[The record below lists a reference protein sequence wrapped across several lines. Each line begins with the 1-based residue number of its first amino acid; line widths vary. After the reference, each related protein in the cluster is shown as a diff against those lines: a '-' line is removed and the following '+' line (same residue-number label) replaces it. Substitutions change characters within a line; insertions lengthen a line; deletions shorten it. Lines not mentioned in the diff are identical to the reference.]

1 MAAALSAAEAVS
13 MSAVLDDCCEKLAF
27 LNTISPDVNEHK
39 MEESNRIGDEMSRI
53 IAEQRELEDRFEQ
66 LIQQRSELKA
76 SSNKKRAE
84 ENKEEIKEVAKQ
96 LKLKT
101 KLLCRNLKD
110 NPNVAE
116 NLLKL
121 KTDRTALENLLRLTI
136 EELRDGSFGTL
147 DERVAEDQ
155 AEFERIE
162 NKKRRE
168 QEATLAV
175 KTLQEELE
183 TEQSLHASEV
193 TEQAAVISKL
203 KDQLH
208 ELRSTSSFSTKLLT
222 KEFAAHIQSQK
233 RQFEKKE
240 RDLQA
245 AAAEMVAEKEREKRV
260 NGEIMRFL
268 DKTRKK
274 LAKDLEFWE
283 AKSETDQAELAAEVE
298 RIDEEHA
305 KDVIQK
311 NEYEERKAEAE
322 AEKEARLAEE
332 RRQRCA
338 HIQRCHFTTRWT
350 PGLARCVCTRR
361 LSLWSGPP

>member
-283 AKSETDQAELAAEVE
+283 AKSETDQAELSS
-298 RIDEEHA
+298 
-305 KDVIQK
+305 
-311 NEYEERKAEAE
+311 
-322 AEKEARLAEE
+322 
-332 RRQRCA
+332 RR
-338 HIQRCHFTTRWT
+338 RWN
-350 PGLARCVCTRR
+350 GSMRSMRRMSSRRMSTRR
-361 LSLWSGPP
+361 GRRRRRRGKRRAWQRSGASGAHTYSVVISRRAGPLA